1 LAEPRSNKSPE
12 INPIELPGINPASG
26 PIRAVG
32 ILVAFAALTLPLM
45 PVQYL
50 LLRFAPNAA
59 RKLPYRYHRA
69 VCRLLG
75 IKSVI
80 EGRIASDRP
89 VLVVANHVSWLDIPV
104 LSAVAPLSFIAKSE
118 VGSWPFVS
126 SLARLQRTVFVNRQ
140 RRTTVGK
147 VASEMSKRLEQGDV
161 LVLFAEGTSTD
172 GNRVLPFKTALFS
185 AAFSEGNRDLCVQ
198 TLSLAYTRLHG
209 IPLGRADRSMVG
221 WYGDMGM
228 GDHAWELLKAG
239 PLDARI
245 VISEPVPLSEFVG
258 RKELAEH
265 TEEIVRREVTTTLRG
280 RM

>member
-1 LAEPRSNKSPE
+1 VAEPPSNKPIE
-12 INPIELPGINPASG
+12 VNGIELPGINPASG
-26 PIRAVG
+26 PIRATG
-32 ILVAFAALTLPLM
+32 ILAAFAALTLPLM

-50 LLRFAPNAA
+50 LLKFAPKAA
-59 RKLPYRYHRA
+59 RNLPFRYHRA

-75 IKSVI
+75 IRSVI
-80 EGRIASDRP
+80 EGQIASDRP

-126 SLARLQRTVFVNRQ
+126 SLARLQRTVFVDRQ

-147 VASEMSKRLEQGDV
+147 VASEMSKRLDQGDV

-185 AAFSEGNRDLCVQ
+185 AAFAEGNSDLCVQ
-198 TLSLAYTRLHG
+198 TLSLTYTRLHG

-221 WYGDMGM
+221 WYGDMSM
-228 GDHAWELLKAG
+228 GDHAWQLLKAG
-239 PLDARI
+239 PLDTRI
-245 VISEPVPLSEFVG
+245 VIGEPVPLREFSG
-258 RKELAEH
+258 RKQLAEH

-280 RM
+280 RI